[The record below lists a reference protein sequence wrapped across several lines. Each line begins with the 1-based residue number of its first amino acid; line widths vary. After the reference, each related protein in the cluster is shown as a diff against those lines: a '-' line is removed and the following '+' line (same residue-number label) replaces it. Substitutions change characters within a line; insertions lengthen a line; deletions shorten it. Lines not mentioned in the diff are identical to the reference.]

1 MHPTTIEII
10 ATALF
15 GLAIVHTFSVKR
27 FHRLA
32 HRAKDG
38 SVLEN
43 LFHMLA
49 EVEVVFGLWA
59 GVFIAVLAV
68 YGKVDDAVH
77 YLEGA
82 YVIGG
87 GGAVDASAHAGGGH
101 GGAAANAVHI
111 NFTEPAFVFVIMTV
125 AATRPVIQLA
135 KQVIGGL
142 ASLMPMSRSLAFF
155 LVALTMGPLLGSFIT
170 EPAAMTVTALLLR
183 SKFYDYE
190 PSTRLK
196 YATIGLLFVNVSIG
210 GTLTN
215 FAAPPVLMVA
225 GKFGWDTP
233 FMMTHFGWKAALAVV
248 INAGVV
254 GLIFARELRRFD
266 DVVPAAPK
274 AGRRIVPV
282 WLIVVHLLFLTGIVA
297 FSHHMVMFFGLFL
310 FFLGV
315 AAVTD
320 EYQDKLALKE
330 GLLVGFFLGG
340 LVVLGG
346 MQKWWLQPVLA
357 SLGELPLFLG
367 ATGLTAFTDN
377 AALTYLGAQVDGLSD
392 SMKYALVSGAVAGGG
407 LTIIANAPNP
417 AGYGILKN
425 SFDSEGIS
433 PLGLLAAAA
442 GPTIVAMLLFWVLPN
457 F

>member
-1 MHPTTIEII
+1 VHPTTIEII
-10 ATALF
+10 ATVLF
-15 GLAIVHTFSVKR
+15 GLAILHTFSVKR
-27 FHRLA
+27 FHHLA
-32 HRAKDG
+32 HKAKDG

-59 GVFIAVLAV
+59 GVFIVVLAV
-68 YGKVDDAVH
+68 YGKVDDAVA
-77 YLEGA
+77 YLEGS

-87 GGAVDASAHAGGGH
+87 GGAVDPGAHAGGGH
-101 GGAAANAVHI
+101 GGTPGAVHI

-135 KQVIGGL
+135 RSTIEGL
-142 ASLMPMSRSLAFF
+142 AGLLPMSRSMAFF
-155 LVALTMGPLLGSFIT
+155 LVALIVGPLLGSFIT

-183 SKFYDYE
+183 AKFYDYE

-196 YATIGLLFVNVSIG
+196 YATIGLLFVNISIG
-210 GTLTN
+210 GTMTN

-225 GKFGWDTP
+225 SKFGWDLP
-233 FMMTHFGWKAALAVV
+233 FMMTHFGWKAALAVI
-248 INAGVV
+248 INAVAV
-254 GLIFARELRRFD
+254 GLIFAKELRRFD
-266 DVVPAAPK
+266 DVMPIKPK
-274 AGRRIVPV
+274 AGIRKVPV
-282 WLIVVHLLFLTGIVA
+282 WMIVLHLMFLAGIVA

-330 GLLVGFFLGG
+330 GLLVGFFLCG
-340 LVVLGG
+340 LVILGG

-367 ATGLTAFTDN
+367 STGLTAFTDN
-377 AALTYLGAQVDGLSD
+377 AALTYLGSQVDGLSD

-425 SFDSEGIS
+425 SFGSEGIS

-442 GPTIVAMLLFWVLPN
+442 GPTIVAMICFWILPS

>member
-10 ATALF
+10 ATLLF
-15 GLAIVHTFSVKR
+15 GLAILHTFSVKR

-32 HRAKDG
+32 HKAKDG

-59 GVFIAVLAV
+59 GVFLVVLAAH
-68 YGKVDDAVH
+68 GTIQDAVH
-77 YLEGA
+77 YLEGTF
-82 YVIGG
+82 VIGG
-87 GGAVDASAHAGGGH
+87 GGQP
-101 GGAAANAVHI
+101 VHI
-111 NFTEPAFVFVIMTV
+111 DFTEPAFVFVIMTV
-125 AATRPVIQLA
+125 AATRPVLELA
-135 KQVIGGL
+135 RKAIGGL
-142 ASLMPMSRSLAFF
+142 AALLPMSRSLAFYV
-155 LVALTMGPLLGSFIT
+155 VALVVGPVLGSFIT

-183 SKFYDYE
+183 GRFYDYE
-190 PSTRLK
+190 PSRRLK
-196 YATIGLLFVNVSIG
+196 YATVGLLFVNVSIG

-225 GKFGWDTP
+225 SKFGWDTP
-233 FMMTHFGWKAALAVV
+233 HMVGHFGWKAAVAVLV
-248 INAGVV
+248 NALVV
-254 GLIFARELRRFD
+254 AFLHARELRRFD
-266 DVVPAAPK
+266 DVMPAAP
-274 AGRRIVPV
+274 APGTRAVPW
-282 WLIVVHLLFLTGIVA
+282 WLIVVHLAFLAGIVG
-297 FSHHMVMFFGLFL
+297 FSHHMVAFFGLFL

-315 AAVTD
+315 AHVSE
-320 EYQDKLALKE
+320 EYQTKLALRE
-330 GLLVGFFLGG
+330 GLMVGFFLGG

-357 SLGELPLFLG
+357 SLGELPLFIG

-377 AALTYLGAQVDGLSD
+377 AALTYLGSQVDGLSD
-392 SMKYALVSGAVAGGG
+392 GMKYALVAGAVAGGG
-407 LTIIANAPNP
+407 LTVIANAPNP

-425 SFDSEGIS
+425 SFDAEGIS

-442 GPTIVAMLLFWVLPN
+442 GPTVVAMLLLWFLPS

>member
-1 MHPTTIEII
+1 MHPTAIEVI
-10 ATALF
+10 ATVLF
-15 GLAIVHTFSVKR
+15 GLAILHTFSVKR

-32 HRAKDG
+32 HKAKDG

-59 GVFIAVLAV
+59 GVFIVVLAV
-68 YGKVDDAVH
+68 YGKVGDAVA
-77 YLEGA
+77 YLEGS

-87 GGAVDASAHAGGGH
+87 AAVDPAAHAGGGH
-101 GGAAANAVHI
+101 GGAAGAVHI

-142 ASLMPMSRSLAFF
+142 ANLLPMSRSLAFF
-155 LVALTMGPLLGSFIT
+155 LVALTVGPLLGSFIT

-190 PSTRLK
+190 PSTKLK

-225 GKFGWDTP
+225 SKFDWDLA
-233 FMMTHFGWKAALAVV
+233 FMVTHFGWKAAIAVL
-248 INAGVV
+248 INAVAV
-254 GLIFARELRRFD
+254 GMIFARELRRFD
-266 DVVPAAPK
+266 DVVPAAPRP
-274 AGRRIVPV
+274 GQRGVPG
-282 WLIVVHLLFLTGIVA
+282 WLIVLHLLFLTGIVV

-340 LVVLGG
+340 LVILGG

-357 SLGELPLFLG
+357 SLSELPLFLG

-377 AALTYLGAQVDGLSD
+377 AALTYLGSQVEGLSD

-442 GPTIVAMLLFWVLPN
+442 GPTAVAMLLFWILPH